1 MGEFNSPM
9 ENLKE
14 YDLETNPLTS
24 FANWFS
30 KACELEKDPYAM
42 TLATATNDGVP
53 SARTVLY
60 KGLKDSQ
67 FFFVT
72 NYNSRKSKEIEANPK
87 VALCFYWQHFGRQ
100 VVVKG
105 TVKKMNKEESKSYF
119 HSRPYESQV
128 ASYISNQS
136 SPIDSREELEKIY
149 NEKLIEFKNSG
160 VPYPENWGGF
170 LVEASD
176 IEFFL
181 YGKFRLNDRF
191 HFKKEGSGW
200 SVERLQP

>member
-1 MGEFNSPM
+1 M

-14 YDLETNPLTS
+14 YDLENNPLTS
-24 FANWFS
+24 FENWFA

-42 TLATATNDGVP
+42 TLATSSSDGTP
-53 SARTVLY
+53 AARTVLY

-72 NYNSRKSKEIEANPK
+72 NYNSRKAKDIESNPK

-105 TVKKMNKEESKSYF
+105 LVKKLAATESKAYF
-119 HSRPYESQV
+119 ESRPFESQV
-128 ASYISNQS
+128 ASYISHQS
-136 SPIDSREELEKIY
+136 SPISSREELEKLY
-149 NEKLIEFKNSG
+149 NEKLIEFKDSG
-160 VPYPENWGGF
+160 VPYPENWGGY
-170 LVEASD
+170 LVEPSE

-191 HFKKEGSGW
+191 LFKKEGSGW
-200 SVERLQP
+200 SITRLQP